1 MAKQIMNVRDVMA
14 VLEVSESK
22 AYGILRQMNDELK
35 AKGFI
40 TIPGKVPT
48 AYFEEKVYGVHAEQ
62 GIIACLNTTGH
73 EAYKGIFK
81 EYI

>member
-1 MAKQIMNVRDVMA
+1 MNVKDVEA

-22 AYGILRQMNDELK
+22 AYSILRQMNSELK

-48 AYFEEKVYGVHAEQ
+48 AYFEEKIYGVRITE
-62 GIIACLNTTGH
+62 
-73 EAYKGIFK
+73 
-81 EYI
+81 

>member
-1 MAKQIMNVRDVMA
+1 MVRVTRQIMNVKDVEA

-22 AYGILRQMNDELK
+22 AYSILWQMNSELK

-48 AYFEEKVYGVHAEQ
+48 AYFEEKIYGVRITE
-62 GIIACLNTTGH
+62 
-73 EAYKGIFK
+73 
-81 EYI
+81 

>member
-1 MAKQIMNVRDVMA
+1 MA

-22 AYGILRQMNDELK
+22 SYGIIRQMNDELK

-48 AYFEEKVYGVHAEQ
+48 AYFEEKIYGVRIAE
-62 GIIACLNTTGH
+62 
-73 EAYKGIFK
+73 
-81 EYI
+81 

>member
-22 AYGILRQMNDELK
+22 AYGIIRQMNDELK

-40 TIPGKVPT
+40 TIPGKVST
-48 AYFEEKVYGVHAEQ
+48 VFFEEKVYGVRITE
-62 GIIACLNTTGH
+62 
-73 EAYKGIFK
+73 
-81 EYI
+81 

>member
-22 AYGILRQMNDELK
+22 AYSILRELNSELK
-35 AKGFI
+35 ERGFI

-48 AYFEEKVYGVHAEQ
+48 SFFEEKVYGIRMTE
-62 GIIACLNTTGH
+62 
-73 EAYKGIFK
+73 
-81 EYI
+81 